1 MTFDLTGRVAI
12 ITGAARGQ
20 GEAEARLFAS
30 LGAKVLLT
38 DVAPEGEAVAADIG
52 ERARFMR
59 HDVASADDWTAAAET
74 CLDAFGGIDILVNN
88 AGIYDPKTIQETDE
102 AQFERHYRV
111 NQLGV
116 FLGMKAVIPAMTAA
130 GGGSIINISSQ
141 AGLSSH
147 PATLAYTTTKW
158 AVRGMSKA
166 AAQDLAPA
174 NIRVN
179 SVHPGLIDTPM
190 INHNPAEKLEG
201 FRQAIPLGRIGS
213 ADEIASVVAFLA
225 SDAASYVSGA
235 EIAVTGAFGI

>member
-1 MTFDLTGRVAI
+1 MKYDLANKVAI
-12 ITGAARGQ
+12 VTGAARGQ
-20 GEAEARLFAS
+20 GAAEAILFAS
-30 LGAKVLLT
+30 MGAKVMLT
-38 DVAPEGEAVAADIG
+38 DIAVEVEDVAGDIG
-52 ERARFMR
+52 DHARFLR
-59 HDVASADDWTAAAET
+59 HDVSRADDWASVVST
-74 CLDAFGGIDILVNN
+74 CISELGRVDILVNN
-88 AGIYDPKTIQETDE
+88 AGIYEPKAIEDTDQE
-102 AQFERHYRV
+102 QFERHYRV

-116 FLGMKAVIPAMTAA
+116 FLGMKAVIPAMKQA

-166 AAQDLAPA
+166 AAQDLAPS

-190 INHNPAEKLEG
+190 INHNPIEKLKG
-201 FRQAIPLGRIGS
+201 FEQAIPLGRIGS
-213 ADEIASVVAFLA
+213 ANEIATVVAFLA

>member
-1 MTFDLTGRVAI
+1 MTFDLTNKVAI
-12 ITGAARGQ
+12 VTGAASGQ
-20 GEAEARLFAS
+20 GAAEARLFAS
-30 LGAKVLLT
+30 LGANVILT
-38 DVAPEGEAVAADIG
+38 DIGEQGEAVAGEIG
-52 ERARFMR
+52 DRAKFVR
-59 HDVASADDWTAAAET
+59 HDVARADEWGSVVAAGLA
-74 CLDAFGGIDILVNN
+74 AFGRIDILVNN
-88 AGIYDPKTIQETDE
+88 AGVYDPRTLEETDE
-102 AQFERHYRV
+102 ALFERHYRV

-116 FLGMKAVIPAMTAA
+116 FLGMKAVVPAMKEV

-166 AAQDLAPA
+166 AAQDLAPS

-190 INHNPAEKLEG
+190 INHNPAEMLEG

>member
-1 MTFDLTGRVAI
+1 MTFDLTNKVAI
-12 ITGAARGQ
+12 VTGAASGQ
-20 GEAEARLFAS
+20 GAAEARLFAS
-30 LGAKVLLT
+30 LGANVILT
-38 DVAPEGEAVAADIG
+38 DIAEQGEAVAGEIG
-52 ERARFMR
+52 DRAKFVR
-59 HDVASADDWTAAAET
+59 HDVARADEWDSVVAAGLA
-74 CLDAFGGIDILVNN
+74 AFGRIDILVNN
-88 AGIYDPKTIQETDE
+88 AGVYDPRTLEDTDE
-102 AQFERHYRV
+102 AVFERHYRV

-116 FLGMKAVIPAMTAA
+116 FLGMKAVVPAMKEV

-166 AAQDLAPA
+166 AAQDLAPS

-190 INHNPAEKLEG
+190 INHNPAEMLEG

>member
-1 MTFDLTGRVAI
+1 MTFDLTNKVAI
-12 ITGAARGQ
+12 VTGAASGQ
-20 GEAEARLFAS
+20 GAAEARLFAS
-30 LGAKVLLT
+30 LGAQVMLT
-38 DVAPEGEAVAADIG
+38 DIATQVDAVAAEIG
-52 ERARFMR
+52 DKARSRR
-59 HDVASADDWTAAAET
+59 HNVANAGDWTSVVAT
-74 CLDAFGGIDILVNN
+74 CLEVFGRIDILVNN
-88 AGIYDPKTIQETDE
+88 AGIYDPKSIEDTDE
-102 AQFERHYRV
+102 AQFERHYLV

-116 FLGMKAVIPAMTAA
+116 FLGMKAVIPAMRVT

-147 PATLAYTTTKW
+147 PGTLAYTTTKW

-166 AAQDLAPA
+166 AAQDLAPL

-190 INHNPAEKLEG
+190 INHNPKDKLEG

-213 ADEIASVVAFLA
+213 ASEIASVVAFLA

-235 EIAVTGAFGI
+235 EIAVTGAFGM

>member
-1 MTFDLTGRVAI
+1 MTFDLTNKVAI
-12 ITGAARGQ
+12 VTGAASGQ
-20 GEAEARLFAS
+20 GAAEARLFAS
-30 LGAKVLLT
+30 LGAKVVLT
-38 DVAPEGEAVAADIG
+38 DIAAQGEAVAAEIG
-52 ERARFMR
+52 DRAKFVR
-59 HDVASADDWTAAAET
+59 HDVGRADEWEAVASA
-74 CLDAFGGIDILVNN
+74 CLAAFGRIDILVNN
-88 AGIYDPKTIQETDE
+88 AGVYDPKTLEDTDE
-102 AQFERHYRV
+102 ALFERHYRV

-116 FLGMKAVIPAMTAA
+116 FLGMKAVVPAMKDA

>member
-1 MTFDLTGRVAI
+1 MTFELTNKVAI
-12 ITGAARGQ
+12 VTGAASGQ
-20 GEAEARLFAS
+20 GAAEARLFAS
-30 LGAKVLLT
+30 LGANVILT
-38 DVAPEGEAVAADIG
+38 DIAEQGEAVAGEIG
-52 ERARFMR
+52 GRAKFVR
-59 HDVASADDWTAAAET
+59 HDVARADEWDSVVAAGLA
-74 CLDAFGGIDILVNN
+74 AFGRIDILVNN
-88 AGIYDPKTIQETDE
+88 AGVYEPKTLEDTDE
-102 AQFERHYRV
+102 ALFDRHYRV

-116 FLGMKAVIPAMTAA
+116 FLGMKAVVPAMKEV

-147 PATLAYTTTKW
+147 PATLAYSTTKW

-166 AAQDLAPA
+166 AAQDLAPS

-190 INHNPAEKLEG
+190 INHNPAEMLEG